1 MRKSSSTAL
10 SLLPVLALA
19 CADKT
24 PAKFQHDPPPA
35 AVTNTN
41 YFSLHVSVVNK
52 KGETI
57 ESQSPTYSGG
67 PADVLEVSASGN
79 LRCAKTGDAR
89 LTLTAGGLSEPVL
102 LKCRIPTEITVPP
115 ELHVVIGAPPT
126 ALGPRALGEGGKPLD
141 DVTVEV
147 TSSDPSI
154 VTVEGDKVKGVAVG
168 KARLSSSVGGITS
181 ITPVEVLEKVV
192 SEQVTLREGA
202 NRSFT
207 LKPAYYLVVIETKV
221 DPRLKQ
227 GVAVSWSGTACDN
240 QPENTSHRFNCRVE
254 ETATMTV
261 TNPKLM
267 GIGATVTGTVNVFR
281 APG

>member
-1 MRKSSSTAL
+1 MRTPQTIAVAFL
-10 SLLPVLALA
+10 SALALA

-24 PAKFQHDPPPA
+24 PATFKYDPPPA

-57 ESQSPTYSGG
+57 EGLSPTYSGG
-67 PADVLEVSASGN
+67 PADVLEVSANGN

-126 ALGPRALGEGGKPLD
+126 ALALRALGEGGKPLD

-181 ITPVEVLEKVV
+181 VTAVESLEKVV
-192 SEQVTLREGA
+192 SEPLTLREGA
-202 NRSFT
+202 SRSF
-207 LKPAYYLVVIETKV
+207 
-221 DPRLKQ
+221 
-227 GVAVSWSGTACDN
+227 
-240 QPENTSHRFNCRVE
+240 
-254 ETATMTV
+254 
-261 TNPKLM
+261 
-267 GIGATVTGTVNVFR
+267 
-281 APG
+281 

>member
-1 MRKSSSTAL
+1 MRKSSSIAL
-10 SLLPVLALA
+10 SLLPALALA

-24 PAKFQHDPPPA
+24 PVRFQHDSPS
-35 AVTNTN
+35 AVTNPNT
-41 YFSLHVSVVNK
+41 FSLHVSVVNK

-57 ESQSPTYSGG
+57 EGLSPTYSGG
-67 PADVLEVSASGN
+67 PADVLEVSADGN

-126 ALGPRALGEGGKPLD
+126 ALAPRVLGEGGKPLD

-181 ITPVEVLEKVV
+181 VTGVEVLEKVV
-192 SEQVTLREGA
+192 SAALTLREGA
-202 NRSFT
+202 NRSFK
-207 LKPAYYLVVIETKV
+207 LEPAYYLVVIETKV
-221 DPRLKQ
+221 DPRLRQ
-227 GVAVSWSGTACDN
+227 GVAVSWAGTACDN
-240 QPENTSHRFNCRVE
+240 QPENTSLRFNCRVE

-267 GIGATVTGTVNVFR
+267 GIGATVTGTVTVFR

>member
-1 MRKSSSTAL
+1 MRKSSSIAL
-10 SLLPVLALA
+10 SLLPALALA

-24 PAKFQHDPPPA
+24 PVRFQHDAPS
-35 AVTNTN
+35 AVTNPNT
-41 YFSLHVSVVNK
+41 FSLHVSALNK

-57 ESQSPTYSGG
+57 EGLSPTYSGG
-67 PADVLEVSASGN
+67 PADVLEVSPNGS

-102 LKCRIPTEITVPP
+102 LKCRIPTEISVPP
-115 ELHVVIGAPPT
+115 ELHVVIGDPPT
-126 ALGPRALGEGGKPLD
+126 ALAPRALGEGGKPLD

-181 ITPVEVLEKVV
+181 VTAVESLEKVV
-192 SEQVTLREGA
+192 SESLTLREGA
-202 NRSFT
+202 GRSFK
-207 LKPAYYLVVIETKV
+207 LEPAYYLVVIETKV

-240 QPENTSHRFNCRVE
+240 QPENTSLRFNCRVE